1 MKRVLI
7 VDDDRATSAGM
18 ADVVEEWGYEVES
31 ADTVKAGW
39 ASVSKLVPDV
49 AIVDLKLPDGS
60 GLDLLHRIKETY
72 PDVSVVILTG
82 HATVDS
88 AVKALKVGAEDYVTK
103 PVDLPRLQV
112 ILKTVEDKQ
121 LMKQEI
127 LELRRQLQKVGA
139 LGHLV
144 GKSRSM
150 QRLFEEVEMVANTDA
165 GIFIVGESGSVKEVV
180 ANTIH
185 TLSRRRNKPFI
196 AFNCGA
202 ISPTLIESEIFGHE
216 KGAFTNAIK
225 RREGYFEM
233 AKGGVVFLDE
243 ITEMPIELQVKLLR
257 VLEEGRFRRVGGNE
271 EINIDARIIAASN
284 RDPQKAIADGKLRED
299 LYYRLNVFPIEVPPL
314 RERLEDIPLFAH
326 FFLQKLNET
335 EEKKVENIDGDFIE
349 ALQAYEWNGN
359 VRELRNVINRA
370 FIMARGNTLSV
381 DCLPDKLLGARKR
394 RSRNAVTIPLGQPME
409 EVERLV
415 IEETLH
421 MTDGDRPKGARG
433 DDEQTFEPTYEVLE
447 GKEKVL
453 SELKAAAKKAD
464 MVFIASDPDRE
475 GEAIGWHV
483 MSLLG
488 GDSRKV
494 RRVLFHEITK
504 NAVRK
509 AIEHPTDIDMNKV
522 NAQQARRVLDRLVGY
537 KLSPLLWDK
546 VRRGLSAGRV
556 QSVAMKMIVD
566 REDDIKAFVPQE
578 YWTFA
583 AKLEAGNPPPF
594 IAKLAKIEGK
604 KAEVGN
610 EQDARKIEA
619 ALKSGSFN
627 VDTITRKEKK
637 K

>member
-18 ADVVEEWGYEVES
+18 ADVVEEWGYEPEV

-39 ASVSKLVPDV
+39 AAISKLIPDV

-60 GLDLLHRIKETY
+60 GLDLLHRIKESF
-72 PDVSVVILTG
+72 PDVSVIILTG

-127 LELRRQLQKVGA
+127 IELRRQLQKMGA

-144 GKSRSM
+144 GKSPKM
-150 QRLFEEVEMVANTDA
+150 QRLFEELEMVANTDA
-165 GIFIVGESGSVKEVV
+165 NVFIVGESGSGKEVV

-185 TLSRRRNKPFI
+185 YLSRRRNKPFI

-233 AKGGVVFLDE
+233 ARGGSVFLDE

-257 VLEEGRFRRVGGNE
+257 VLEEGKFRRVGGNE
-271 EINIDARIIAASN
+271 EINIDARIVAASN
-284 RDPQKAIADGKLRED
+284 RDPQRAIQEGRMRED

-335 EEKKVENIDGDFIE
+335 EEKKVEKIDPEFVD
-349 ALQAYEWNGN
+349 ALQAYDWPGN

-370 FIMARGNTLSV
+370 FIMARTDTLTV
-381 DCLPDKLLGARKR
+381 DCLSEKFTAGRRKR
-394 RSRNAVTIPLGQPME
+394 TRNAVSIPLGQPME
-409 EVERLV
+409 EVERIV
-415 IEETLH
+415 IEETLS
-421 MTDGDRPKGARG
+421 MTDGDRRRTAEILGISYKTLYNKTKKYKSAVG
-433 DDEQTFEPTYEVLE
+433 DDE
-447 GKEKVL
+447 
-453 SELKAAAKKAD
+453 
-464 MVFIASDPDRE
+464 
-475 GEAIGWHV
+475 
-483 MSLLG
+483 
-488 GDSRKV
+488 
-494 RRVLFHEITK
+494 
-504 NAVRK
+504 
-509 AIEHPTDIDMNKV
+509 
-522 NAQQARRVLDRLVGY
+522 
-537 KLSPLLWDK
+537 
-546 VRRGLSAGRV
+546 
-556 QSVAMKMIVD
+556 
-566 REDDIKAFVPQE
+566 EDE
-578 YWTFA
+578 
-583 AKLEAGNPPPF
+583 E
-594 IAKLAKIEGK
+594 
-604 KAEVGN
+604 
-610 EQDARKIEA
+610 
-619 ALKSGSFN
+619 
-627 VDTITRKEKK
+627 
-637 K
+637 

>member
-18 ADVVEEWGYEVES
+18 ADVVEEWGYEVEA

-39 ASVSKLVPDV
+39 AAVSKLVPDV

-60 GLDLLHRIKETY
+60 GLDLLHKIKETY

-121 LMKQEI
+121 QMKQEI
-127 LELRRQLQKVGA
+127 LELRRQLQKMGA

-144 GKSRSM
+144 GKSRAM

-165 GIFIVGESGSVKEVV
+165 GIFIVGESGSGKEVV

-185 TLSRRRNKPFI
+185 TLSRRKNKPFI

-202 ISPTLIESEIFGHE
+202 ISPTLIESEFFGHE

-225 RREGYFEM
+225 RREGYFEL
-233 AKGGVVFLDE
+233 AKGGTVFLDE

-326 FFLQKLNET
+326 FFLQKLNES
-335 EEKKVENIDGDFIE
+335 EEKKVDNIEPDFIE
-349 ALQAYEWNGN
+349 ALQQFDWPGN

-370 FIMARGNTLSV
+370 FIMARTGSLTV
-381 DCLPDKLLGARKR
+381 ECLPDKLLGSRQKR
-394 RSRNAVTIPLGQPME
+394 SKNGVTIPLGQPME
-409 EVERLV
+409 EVERIV
-415 IEETLH
+415 IEETLN
-421 MTDGDRPKGARG
+421 MTDGDRRKTAEILGISYKTLYNKTKKYKAAGPEDE
-433 DDEQTFEPTYEVLE
+433 DDEE
-447 GKEKVL
+447 
-453 SELKAAAKKAD
+453 
-464 MVFIASDPDRE
+464 
-475 GEAIGWHV
+475 
-483 MSLLG
+483 
-488 GDSRKV
+488 
-494 RRVLFHEITK
+494 
-504 NAVRK
+504 
-509 AIEHPTDIDMNKV
+509 
-522 NAQQARRVLDRLVGY
+522 
-537 KLSPLLWDK
+537 
-546 VRRGLSAGRV
+546 
-556 QSVAMKMIVD
+556 
-566 REDDIKAFVPQE
+566 
-578 YWTFA
+578 
-583 AKLEAGNPPPF
+583 
-594 IAKLAKIEGK
+594 
-604 KAEVGN
+604 
-610 EQDARKIEA
+610 
-619 ALKSGSFN
+619 
-627 VDTITRKEKK
+627 
-637 K
+637 